1 MSTVRSIAPVASI
14 DHAESIACGL
24 EQIAADIR
32 AGKLPVHPKR
42 AHITLSGPDGK
53 DHDGVASLYF
63 GADCSLA
70 EVLGMLELAKMEA
83 IDSA

>member
-1 MSTVRSIAPVASI
+1 MSIVRSIAPVATI

-24 EQIAADIR
+24 EIIAADIR

-42 AHITLSGPDGK
+42 AHLCLSGPDGK
-53 DHDGVASLYF
+53 DHDSVASLYF

-70 EVLGMLELAKMEA
+70 EMLGMLELAKIEA
-83 IDSA
+83 IDGA

>member
-1 MSTVRSIAPVASI
+1 MSVVRSIAPVASI
-14 DHAESIACGL
+14 DHAESIASGL

-42 AHITLSGPDGK
+42 AHICLSGSDGK
-53 DHDGVASLYF
+53 DYDAVASLYF

-70 EVLGMLELAKMEA
+70 EVLGMLELAKLEA
-83 IDSA
+83 IEAS

>member
-1 MSTVRSIAPVASI
+1 MSAVRRIAAIASI
-14 DHAESIACGL
+14 DHAESIASGL

-42 AHITLSGPDGK
+42 AHICLSGPDGK
-53 DHDGVASLYF
+53 DHDSVASLYF

-70 EVLGMLELAKMEA
+70 EVLGMLELAKLEA
-83 IDSA
+83 IEAS